1 MVLIK
6 MDSGFLTKDLRLKM
20 KKNNNKISKNKIKR
34 STKNKKR
41 LSNKIQL
48 SSFERK
54 QERIYGNIMNE
65 SAVRMAAQKNT
76 EG

>member
-1 MVLIK
+1 
-6 MDSGFLTKDLRLKM
+6 M
-20 KKNNNKISKNKIKR
+20 KKNNNKVSKNKIKR
-34 STKNKKR
+34 AKKNKKR

-54 QERIYGNIMNE
+54 QERLYAKIMNE
-65 SAVRMAAQKNT
+65 SSVRMAAQKNT

>member
-1 MVLIK
+1 
-6 MDSGFLTKDLRLKM
+6 MDFGFLTKDLRLKM

-34 STKNKKR
+34 YTKNKKR

-54 QERIYGNIMNE
+54 QKRIYGNIMNE

>member
-1 MVLIK
+1 
-6 MDSGFLTKDLRLKM
+6 M
-20 KKNNNKISKNKIKR
+20 KKNNNKVSKNKIKR
-34 STKNKKR
+34 AKKNKKR

-54 QERIYGNIMNE
+54 QERIYGSIMNE
-65 SAVRMAAQKNT
+65 SAVRMASQKNI

>member
-1 MVLIK
+1 
-6 MDSGFLTKDLRLKM
+6 MDFGFLTKDLRLKM
-20 KKNNNKISKNKIKR
+20 KKNNNKVSKNKIKR
-34 STKNKKR
+34 AKKNKKR

-54 QERIYGNIMNE
+54 QDRLYEKIMNE
-65 SAVRMAAQKNT
+65 SALRMDTQKNT

>member
-6 MDSGFLTKDLRLKM
+6 MDFGFLTKDLRLKM

>member
-1 MVLIK
+1 
-6 MDSGFLTKDLRLKM
+6 M
-20 KKNNNKISKNKIKR
+20 KKNNNKVSKNKIKR
-34 STKNKKR
+34 AKKNKKR

-54 QERIYGNIMNE
+54 QDRLYEKIMNE
-65 SAVRMAAQKNT
+65 SALRMDTQKNT

>member
-1 MVLIK
+1 
-6 MDSGFLTKDLRLKM
+6 M
-20 KKNNNKISKNKIKR
+20 KKNNNKVSKNKIKR
-34 STKNKKR
+34 AKKNKKR

-54 QERIYGNIMNE
+54 QERLYEKIMNE
-65 SAVRMAAQKNT
+65 SALRMDTQKNT

>member
-1 MVLIK
+1 
-6 MDSGFLTKDLRLKM
+6 MDFGFLTKDLRLKM
-20 KKNNNKISKNKIKR
+20 KKNNNKVSKNKLKR
-34 STKNKKR
+34 AKKNKKR

-54 QERIYGNIMNE
+54 QDRLYGKIMNE
-65 SAVRMAAQKNT
+65 SALRMAAQKNI

>member
-1 MVLIK
+1 
-6 MDSGFLTKDLRLKM
+6 M
-20 KKNNNKISKNKIKR
+20 KKNNNKVSKNKTKR
-34 STKNKKR
+34 AKKNKKR

-54 QERIYGNIMNE
+54 QDRLYEKIMNE
-65 SAVRMAAQKNT
+65 SALRMDTQKNT

>member
-6 MDSGFLTKDLRLKM
+6 MDFGSLTKDLRLKM

-34 STKNKKR
+34 SIKNKKR

-65 SAVRMAAQKNT
+65 SAVRMAAQKNI